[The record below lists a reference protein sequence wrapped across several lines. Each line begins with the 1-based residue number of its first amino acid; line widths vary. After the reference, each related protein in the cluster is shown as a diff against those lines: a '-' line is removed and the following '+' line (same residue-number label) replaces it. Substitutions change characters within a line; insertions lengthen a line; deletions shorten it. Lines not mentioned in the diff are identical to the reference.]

1 MKTHKLDD
9 FYKGWI
15 IGNFDP
21 ALLKTTEF
29 EVGIHTHK
37 KGEPPEPH
45 YQLTSCEYNVIIK
58 GKLIANEETLSDGDI
73 FIYEPLVPC
82 YVEFLEDTIIVCV
95 KTPSV
100 GPEDKILVTE
110 D

>member
-1 MKTHKLDD
+1 MKTYKLDD

-15 IGNFDP
+15 MGNFDP
-21 ALLKTTEF
+21 ALIRTTEF

-37 KGEPPEPH
+37 KGGPSEPH
-45 YQLTSCEYNVIIK
+45 YQLTSYEYNVIIK
-58 GKLIANEETLSDGDI
+58 GKLIANEKTLSDGDI
-73 FIYEPLVPC
+73 FVYDPNIVC
-82 YVEFLEDTIIVCV
+82 HVEFLEDTTIVCV

-100 GPEDKILVTE
+100 GPEDKVLAPV